1 MPLPADPFASLVSTL
16 SKGARAAYPFI
27 RGLAISQPN
36 LSPTSIY
43 DQLRAAGFPLRKQT
57 TLDIVS
63 LLRDKKDLP
72 RFQRLFGSDAVLP
85 DKLHN
90 LSLVSFKGD
99 ARVQYLVGVKT
110 SNPLIPDAVYINS
123 RTNLSIS
130 DIFTEAMATLAGGSF
145 GPGAGFKPSQ
155 VHELTLDDAR
165 YRPGLQT
172 TGEFAPPEL

>member
-36 LSPTSIY
+36 LTATAIY
-43 DQLRAAGFPLRKQT
+43 ERLQAAGFPLRKQT

-63 LLRDKKDLP
+63 LVRNKSDLP
-72 RFQRLFGSDAVLP
+72 RFQRTFGSDAVIP
-85 DKLHN
+85 DSLHN
-90 LSLVSFKGD
+90 LSPVSFKGG
-99 ARVQYLVGVKT
+99 ARVQYLVGVKS
-110 SNPLIPDAVYINS
+110 SNPLVPDAIYVNS
-123 RTNLSIS
+123 RTNLSINDVIAGAFS
-130 DIFTEAMATLAGGSF
+130 TLAGQSF

-155 VHELTLDDAR
+155 VSEITIDDAR
-165 YRPGLQT
+165 YTPGLQT